1 MFDVQKYIIFTYF
14 ANEVYLSNKVF
25 LINFFDFLL
34 HKIYIDIMKN
44 KQLIFIRILVISKHE
59 RDICLYI

>member
-25 LINFFDFLL
+25 LINVFDFLL

-44 KQLIFIRILVISKHE
+44 KQLIFIQILVISKHE